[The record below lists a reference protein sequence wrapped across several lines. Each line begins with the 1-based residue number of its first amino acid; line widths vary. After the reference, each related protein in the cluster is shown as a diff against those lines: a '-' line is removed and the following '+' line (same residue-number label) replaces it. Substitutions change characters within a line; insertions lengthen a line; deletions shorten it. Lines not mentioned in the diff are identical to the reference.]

1 MDAAHIDRSL
11 LIAVRMGDLRV
22 RGSVE
27 IPYER
32 VREICHEHPDRFSG
46 LAGIDPTRGV
56 QGLRELDVAV
66 KEYGFVGAHYYPH
79 WFGIAP
85 DAALM
90 YPYYAR
96 CCELDIPIM
105 MQMGNCLIYQRDRR
119 LPTIAQP
126 IMLDRVAID
135 FPDLK
140 LIGIHLGYPWTD
152 EMIAMAWKHPNI
164 HMAGM
169 PTPPSIGRHPS

>member
-1 MDAAHIDRSL
+1 M
-11 LIAVRMGDLRV
+11 
-22 RGSVE
+22 
-27 IPYER
+27 
-32 VREICHEHPDRFSG
+32 
-46 LAGIDPTRGV
+46 
-56 QGLRELDVAV
+56 AV

-135 FPDLK
+135 FP
-140 LIGIHLGYPWTD
+140 ISSSSASTW
-152 EMIAMAWKHPNI
+152 A
-164 HMAGM
+164 
-169 PTPPSIGRHPS
+169 TPGQTK

>member
-1 MDAAHIDRSL
+1 
-11 LIAVRMGDLRV
+11 
-22 RGSVE
+22 
-27 IPYER
+27 
-32 VREICHEHPDRFSG
+32 
-46 LAGIDPTRGV
+46 
-56 QGLRELDVAV
+56 
-66 KEYGFVGAHYYPH
+66 
-79 WFGIAP
+79 
-85 DAALM
+85 M